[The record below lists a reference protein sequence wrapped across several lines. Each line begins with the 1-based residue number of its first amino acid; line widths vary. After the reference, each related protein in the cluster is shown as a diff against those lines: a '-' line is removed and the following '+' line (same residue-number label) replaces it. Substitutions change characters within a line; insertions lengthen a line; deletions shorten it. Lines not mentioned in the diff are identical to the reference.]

1 MATYRLPTTSG
12 RLCWMNERLPSHAI
26 IPSLSAKSSFLG
38 WMKVGHGQCLV
49 REKFDGDGYGDGDDD
64 SAGGSA
70 GFRNVTPPEGA
81 EKQLTTVRI
90 ATNFFFLDFG
100 RM

>member
-1 MATYRLPTTSG
+1 
-12 RLCWMNERLPSHAI
+12 MNERLPSHAI

-49 REKFDGDGYGDGDDD
+49 REKFDGDGDDD

-70 GFRNVTPPEGA
+70 EFRNFTPPEGA
-81 EKQLTTVRI
+81 EKQLTTVSI
-90 ATNFFFLDFG
+90 ATNFFSGFLRLG
-100 RM
+100 MILI